1 MKIANFFCFFFTMYT
16 MFTIEIKDGRLKILV
31 FIYGT
36 SEIFQLE
43 EKTSGRNR

>member
-1 MKIANFFCFFFTMYT
+1 MKSANFFFTMYT

-31 FIYGT
+31 FI